1 MASMYLLTG
10 EADYVENTIIDG
22 DLDESG
28 PGTVLYLEDNSNGNS
43 TKVTLSGFTLT
54 NGSSNGGSDDG
65 GGLYAF
71 ELDSLIIDNMIVD
84 GNYNAKQGHDAGGIT
99 IKYADFVK
107 ITNTTISN
115 NTADRYSG
123 IAIVNS
129 EDVELFNLLVHSN
142 SSPETYHSVYL
153 HENEE
158 LKIVNST
165 IANNT
170 VETPYN
176 SGGLII
182 NMKSSLDSACNEFH
196 YIPKQ
201 ILG

>member
-1 MASMYLLTG
+1 MHQEIQSLCNQVPTKESVSYDGAGKAITLASMYLLTG

-129 EDVELFNLLVHSN
+129 EDVELLIFWFTLTAVQKH
-142 SSPETYHSVYL
+142 TTV
-153 HENEE
+153 
-158 LKIVNST
+158 ST
-165 IANNT
+165 CMRTKN
-170 VETPYN
+170 
-176 SGGLII
+176 
-182 NMKSSLDSACNEFH
+182 
-196 YIPKQ
+196 
-201 ILG
+201 